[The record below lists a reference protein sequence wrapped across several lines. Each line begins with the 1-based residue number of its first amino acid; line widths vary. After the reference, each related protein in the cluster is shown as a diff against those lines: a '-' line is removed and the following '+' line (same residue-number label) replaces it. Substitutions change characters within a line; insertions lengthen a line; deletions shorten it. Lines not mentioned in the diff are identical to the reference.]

1 MELNNIDK
9 SHIERYFDMQSGYV
23 LHYSNRTFEDLFY
36 SFGISIY
43 DDSYSDLGTSK
54 AKRLRSFIKKNH
66 PELVK
71 AVLLKMVEEYDSHST
86 FQYMSSNDKAKLSED
101 RSKCIQAINNI
112 GSTTPP
118 NSHNISSP
126 ANPILTT
133 ENNTHAPLS
142 AKLQPSKGKN
152 MIDQNTHH
160 AFRSVQKHKVF
171 IVHGHDEHLLL
182 EVENLCRKLNLEP
195 IVLKNQSSG
204 GATIIEKLEKCSDVS
219 YAIVLYTECDEG
231 RRVGTELVR
240 KRARQNVI
248 FEHGYFIGTLGR
260 DKVSSIIKG
269 DIEIQG
275 DVSGVV
281 YIMYSQDW
289 KYQIAREMKDSGLT
303 IDLNYL

>member
-1 MELNNIDK
+1 MELDNIDK

-23 LHYSNRTFEDLFY
+23 LHYSNRTFEDLFH

-43 DDSYSDLGTSK
+43 DDMYSDLGTSK
-54 AKRLRSFIKKNH
+54 AKRLRSFIKRNH
-66 PELVK
+66 PDLVK

-86 FQYMSSNDKAKLSED
+86 FQYMSPADKAKIAEN

-112 GSTTPP
+112 G
-118 NSHNISSP
+118 NISHNISSP
-126 ANPILTT
+126 TNITPPILTT
-133 ENNTHAPLS
+133 ESNAHTLHS
-142 AKLQPSKGKN
+142 AKLQSSKSSN
-152 MIDQNTHH
+152 MLAQNIPHT
-160 AFRSVQKHKVF
+160 FRSVQKHKVF

-195 IVLKNQSSG
+195 IVLKDQSSG
-204 GATIIEKLEKCSDVS
+204 GATIIEKLEKYSDVS

-281 YIMYSQDW
+281 YIMHSQDW
-289 KYQIAREMKDSGLT
+289 KYQIAREMKDSGLD
-303 IDLNYL
+303 IDLNHL

>member
-1 MELNNIDK
+1 MELDNIDK

-23 LHYSNRTFEDLFY
+23 LHYSNRTFEDLFH

-43 DDSYSDLGTSK
+43 DEMYSDLGTSK
-54 AKRLRSFIKKNH
+54 AKRLRSFIQKNH
-66 PELVK
+66 HDLVK

-86 FQYMSSNDKAKLSED
+86 FQYMSSDDKVKIAEN

-112 GSTTPP
+112 GTI
-118 NSHNISSP
+118 SHHISSP
-126 ANPILTT
+126 TNITPPILIT
-133 ENNTHAPLS
+133 ESNTHTHHS
-142 AKLQPSKGKN
+142 TKFQSSKGGN
-152 MIDQNTHH
+152 MPDQTTPHT
-160 AFRSVQKHKVF
+160 FQSVQKHKVF

-195 IVLKNQSSG
+195 IVLKDQSSG
-204 GATIIEKLEKCSDVS
+204 GATIIEKLEKHSDVT

-231 RRVGTELVR
+231 RRVGTETVR

-281 YIMYSQDW
+281 YIMHSQDW